1 MLKLRLSGPTH
12 WEFAL
17 LLVVLTGLVWQFQG
31 LRAGSSDAPEES
43 RYVLDETLRPGPL
56 TAYGQAKVD
65 TLCQHVTM
73 PPRLQWRWAGA
84 CRGTKPEQAGELAS
98 LSGAMQADYEAL
110 QRAVI
115 AGDSERQARTAPF
128 SKSLAEGVLPE
139 KDREQLKVNLLELD
153 LYRGRFQLAT
163 GAQSASAGSQPL
175 ACAWAELQA
184 QANRARTDE
193 DKATVMANQLALV
206 RGAASRLWWPRTVG
220 AQQQVNTQ
228 GPAWSPG
235 VAQECLTLG
244 TPHRIVAQSAD
255 MVEQIRLGER
265 LQHKAKAMQTL
276 QARAPWLLVAWAM
289 SCWFLLSLVR
299 ITQRPA
305 RYLPVT
311 LMVWAA
317 VGAASDLHLQDAG
330 VAVSW
335 VVWTGMAALGF
346 ALWLGGRLLPVVER
360 SRGLGPCPAQHN
372 VLFLSL
378 PLFVLF
384 IGMGW
389 WLVFDLALN
398 GHYRNRYIALSQS
411 LPVFGAFVLLTVMP
425 ALSHGLAKLWVAWAS
440 LITNALRPR
449 MSGPLGGWL
458 RPVAI
463 WMVYAVVVIGTAL
476 ALKNWR
482 QFTGEA
488 FRWWL
493 LLGVSWFFLL
503 RAARW
508 RGDQIGGWRWLLT
521 SMLPL
526 LVHVLVVMGALVM
539 TDDLGPLLVVLFASA
554 VYLGAFAA
562 EAMLGRS
569 TGWLASMLTGIVAAA
584 CAVAILLGGL
594 YGFAKLPIGPAQRV
608 AERVESVLSPFSAEN
623 DQLAHVLWF
632 QKHTPPDGYG
642 LGAVPW
648 CGTLPATNCQGMPA
662 QTQSDY
668 TFSALHGVTGYATA
682 FSLLAVY
689 LLWLGLLAVRQ
700 AAQTQGKL
708 NLAAFGATESA
719 WLAWLTVC
727 WVVLTVVQTLVTVMG
742 NLGALPLTGV
752 TWAFVSFGSW
762 SLLGNALFLGLVM
775 HRLET
780 AE

>member
-1 MLKLRLSGPTH
+1 MLKLRLNGPAL

-17 LLVVLTGLVWQFQG
+17 LLLVLVGLVWQFQG
-31 LRAGSSDAPEES
+31 LRSGNGDAPEES
-43 RYVLDETLRPGPL
+43 RYLVDETLRAGPL
-56 TAYGQAKVD
+56 LAYGNARVD
-65 TLCQHVTM
+65 ALCQRAAM
-73 PPRLQWRWAGA
+73 PPRQQWRWASA
-84 CRGTKPEQAGELAS
+84 CRDTKPEQAGELAS
-98 LSGAMQADYEAL
+98 LPAAMQADYEAL
-110 QRAVI
+110 QRSVI
-115 AGDSERQARTAPF
+115 AGETERQARIAPF
-128 SKSLAEGVLPE
+128 GKSRAEGVLPE
-139 KDREQLKVNLLELD
+139 KDRDQLKKGQQELA
-153 LYRGRFQLAT
+153 LYRGRFQI
-163 GAQSASAGSQPL
+163 GAGAGGVSAGSL
-175 ACAWAELQA
+175 LLSCAWAELQI
-184 QANRARTDE
+184 QASRASNE
-193 DKATVMANQLALV
+193 ENKVIVLANQLALI
-206 RGAASRLWWPRTVG
+206 RGAASRLWWPRTSSSQKDITEFG
-220 AQQQVNTQ
+220 S
-228 GPAWSPG
+228 AWSAG
-235 VAQECLTLG
+235 VSAECSNLG
-244 TPHRIVAQSAD
+244 TPYRVVTQAAD
-255 MVEQIRLGER
+255 LVEQVRMGER
-265 LQHKAKAMQTL
+265 HQNKAKAMLAL
-276 QARAPWLLVAWAM
+276 QSHAPWLLVAWAM
-289 SCWFLLSLVR
+289 LSWFLLSLVR
-299 ITQRPA
+299 LTRRPT
-305 RYLPVT
+305 RYLPLALVA
-311 LMVWAA
+311 WALA
-317 VGAASDLHLQDAG
+317 GAASGLTLQDTG
-330 VAVSW
+330 TAVPWS
-335 VVWTGMAALGF
+335 VWAGMAALGF
-346 ALWLGGRLLPVVER
+346 VVWLGGRLLPFVEKTR
-360 SRGLGPCPAQHN
+360 LLGPCPAQQN
-372 VLFLSL
+372 VMFLTL

-384 IGMGW
+384 VGTGW

-411 LPVFGAFVLLTVMP
+411 LPVFGAFVLLTLMP

-463 WMVYAVVVIGTAL
+463 WMVYAVVVIGAAL

-503 RAARW
+503 RAAHWTGAVTSGR
-508 RGDQIGGWRWLLT
+508 RWLMT

-554 VYLGAFAA
+554 VYLGAFVAQ
-562 EAMLGRS
+562 AMLGRDTKWS
-569 TGWLASMLTGIVAAA
+569 ASMLTGIVVAG
-584 CAVAILLGGL
+584 CSVAILLGGL
-594 YGFAKLPIGPAQRV
+594 YGFAKLPFGPAQRV
-608 AERVESVLSPFSAEN
+608 AERVGSVLNPFSAEN

-632 QKHTPPDGYG
+632 QKHTPPEGYG

-648 CGTLPATNCQGMPA
+648 CGTLPAASCQGMPA

-668 TFSALHGVTGYATA
+668 TFSALQGVAGYATA
-682 FSLLAVY
+682 FGLLAVY

-700 AAQTQGKL
+700 AAQTQGRL
-708 NLAAFGATESA
+708 NLAAGGATESA
-719 WLAWLTVC
+719 WLAWLGVC

>member
-276 QARAPWLLVAWAM
+276 QARAPW
-289 SCWFLLSLVR
+289 
-299 ITQRPA
+299 
-305 RYLPVT
+305 
-311 LMVWAA
+311 
-317 VGAASDLHLQDAG
+317 
-330 VAVSW
+330 
-335 VVWTGMAALGF
+335 
-346 ALWLGGRLLPVVER
+346 
-360 SRGLGPCPAQHN
+360 
-372 VLFLSL
+372 
-378 PLFVLF
+378 
-384 IGMGW
+384 
-389 WLVFDLALN
+389 
-398 GHYRNRYIALSQS
+398 
-411 LPVFGAFVLLTVMP
+411 
-425 ALSHGLAKLWVAWAS
+425 
-440 LITNALRPR
+440 
-449 MSGPLGGWL
+449 
-458 RPVAI
+458 
-463 WMVYAVVVIGTAL
+463 
-476 ALKNWR
+476 
-482 QFTGEA
+482 
-488 FRWWL
+488 
-493 LLGVSWFFLL
+493 
-503 RAARW
+503 
-508 RGDQIGGWRWLLT
+508 
-521 SMLPL
+521 
-526 LVHVLVVMGALVM
+526 
-539 TDDLGPLLVVLFASA
+539 
-554 VYLGAFAA
+554 
-562 EAMLGRS
+562 
-569 TGWLASMLTGIVAAA
+569 
-584 CAVAILLGGL
+584 
-594 YGFAKLPIGPAQRV
+594 
-608 AERVESVLSPFSAEN
+608 
-623 DQLAHVLWF
+623 
-632 QKHTPPDGYG
+632 
-642 LGAVPW
+642 
-648 CGTLPATNCQGMPA
+648 
-662 QTQSDY
+662 
-668 TFSALHGVTGYATA
+668 
-682 FSLLAVY
+682 
-689 LLWLGLLAVRQ
+689 
-700 AAQTQGKL
+700 
-708 NLAAFGATESA
+708 
-719 WLAWLTVC
+719 
-727 WVVLTVVQTLVTVMG
+727 
-742 NLGALPLTGV
+742 
-752 TWAFVSFGSW
+752 
-762 SLLGNALFLGLVM
+762 
-775 HRLET
+775 
-780 AE
+780 

>member
-1 MLKLRLSGPTH
+1 VLKLRLSGPGL
-12 WEFAL
+12 WELAL
-17 LLVVLTGLVWQFQG
+17 LLAVLVGLVWQFQG
-31 LRAGSSDAPEES
+31 LRAGNSDAPEES
-43 RYVLDETLRPGPL
+43 RYALDETLRPGPL
-56 TAYGQAKVD
+56 TGYGQAKID
-65 TLCQHVTM
+65 TLCQHVNM
-73 PPRLQWRWAGA
+73 PPRLQWRWASA
-84 CRGTKPEQAGELAS
+84 CKESKAELAS
-98 LSGAMQADYEAL
+98 DLATLPGAMQADYEAL

-115 AGDSERQARTAPF
+115 AGDSERQARSAPS

-139 KDREQLKVNLLELD
+139 KDREQLKANLRELA
-153 LYRGRFQLAT
+153 LYRGRFQMAAD
-163 GAQSASAGSQPL
+163 AQSASAGSLPL
-175 ACAWAELQA
+175 ACAWSELQV
-184 QANRARTDE
+184 QASRASTDE
-193 DKATVMANQLALV
+193 DKVIVMANQLALV
-206 RGAASRLWWPRTVG
+206 RGAASRLWWPRTIG
-220 AQQQVNTQ
+220 AQQQVNTP
-228 GPAWSPG
+228 GPAWSLG
-235 VAQECLTLG
+235 IAQECHTLG
-244 TPHRIVAQSAD
+244 TPHRTVAQAAD

-265 LQHKAKAMQTL
+265 LQHKARAMQSL
-276 QARAPWLLVAWAM
+276 QAKAPWLLVAWAL

-299 ITQRPA
+299 VTQRPA
-305 RYLPVT
+305 RYVPVA
-311 LMVWAA
+311 LILWAA
-317 VGAASDLHLQDAG
+317 VGAASGLHLQDNGVPVPWVIWAG
-330 VAVSW
+330 I
-335 VVWTGMAALGF
+335 AALGF

-360 SRGLGPCPAQHN
+360 IRVLGPSPAQHN

-384 IGMGW
+384 VGMGW

-398 GHYRNRYIALSQS
+398 GHYHNRYIALSQS
-411 LPVFGAFVLLTVMP
+411 LPVFGAFVLLTLMP

-440 LITNALRPR
+440 LVTNALRPQT
-449 MSGPLGGWL
+449 SGPLSGWL

-463 WMVYAVVVIGTAL
+463 WMVYAIVVFFTAL
-476 ALKNWR
+476 VLKNWR

-503 RAARW
+503 RAAHWGGR
-508 RGDQIGGWRWLLT
+508 QIGGWRWLLT
-521 SMLPL
+521 SMLPM
-526 LVHVLVVMGALVM
+526 LVHVLVIMGALVM

-562 EAMLGRS
+562 QALLGRS
-569 TGWLASMLTGIVAAA
+569 TGWAASMLTGIVVAA
-584 CAVAILLGGL
+584 CAVALLLGGL

-648 CGTLPATNCQGMPA
+648 CGTLPASNCQGMPA

-668 TFSALHGVTGYATA
+668 TFSALLGVTGYATA
-682 FSLLAVY
+682 FGLLAVY
-689 LLWLGLLAVRQ
+689 LWWLGLLAVRQ
-700 AAQTQGKL
+700 AAQTKGKL
-708 NLAAFGATESA
+708 NLAALGATESA
-719 WLAWLTVC
+719 WLAWLAVC
-727 WVVLTVVQTLVTVMG
+727 WVVLTVVQSLVTVMG